1 MILVSVIIPYFKK
14 KNFIKKT
21 INSIKNQTY
30 KNLEIII
37 IYDDEDQSDL
47 KFIKKLKNA
56 DDRIKIIDN
65 KKSFGAGRSR
75 NIGINMSKG
84 KFIAFLDADDLWK
97 KNKIELQLKY
107 MIRNNLEISHTNYEI
122 LNPQKKNLKIMKAK
136 VIDNYK
142 NLLFSCDIGLSTVM
156 LRKKLI
162 SKNCQFPNL
171 KTKEDFVLWLMILK
185 KNVKIGSLDKNLTT
199 WRKLNNSLSSSVLQR
214 LKDGFT
220 LYNKYMKFNIFKS
233 FIYLFILSINSL
245 KKK

>member
-14 KNFIKKT
+14 KNFITKT

-37 IYDDEDQSDL
+37 IYDDEDHSDL
-47 KFIKKLKNA
+47 KFIKKLKNV
-56 DDRIKIIDN
+56 DDRIKIIVN

-97 KNKIELQLKY
+97 KNKVELQLEY
-107 MIRNNLEISHTNYEI
+107 MIKNNFEISHTNYEI
-122 LNPQKKNLKIMKAK
+122 LKINKKDKK
-136 VIDNYK
+136 VMRARMIENYK
-142 NLLFSCDIGLSTVM
+142 DLLFSCDIGLSTVM
-156 LRKKLI
+156 LKKKLI

-233 FIYLFILSINSL
+233 FIYLLILSINSL

>member
-14 KNFIKKT
+14 KNFITKT

-37 IYDDEDQSDL
+37 IYDDEDHSDL
-47 KFIKKLKNA
+47 KFIKKLKNV
-56 DDRIKIIDN
+56 DDRIKIIVN

-97 KNKIELQLKY
+97 KNKVELQLEY
-107 MIRNNLEISHTNYEI
+107 MIKNNFEISHTNYEI
-122 LNPQKKNLKIMKAK
+122 LKINKKDKK
-136 VIDNYK
+136 VMRARMIENYK

-156 LRKKLI
+156 LKKKLI

-233 FIYLFILSINSL
+233 FIYLLILSINSL

>member
-14 KNFIKKT
+14 KNFITKT

-37 IYDDEDQSDL
+37 IYDDEDHSDL
-47 KFIKKLKNA
+47 KFIKKLKNV
-56 DDRIKIIDN
+56 DDRIKIIVN

-122 LNPQKKNLKIMKAK
+122 LNPKKKNLKIMKAK
-136 VIDNYK
+136 VIDNCK

-233 FIYLFILSINSL
+233 FIYLLILSINSL

>member
-56 DDRIKIIDN
+56 DDRIKIIVN

-122 LNPQKKNLKIMKAK
+122 LNPQKKI
-136 VIDNYK
+136 
-142 NLLFSCDIGLSTVM
+142 
-156 LRKKLI
+156 
-162 SKNCQFPNL
+162 
-171 KTKEDFVLWLMILK
+171 
-185 KNVKIGSLDKNLTT
+185 
-199 WRKLNNSLSSSVLQR
+199 
-214 LKDGFT
+214 
-220 LYNKYMKFNIFKS
+220 
-233 FIYLFILSINSL
+233 
-245 KKK
+245 

>member
-21 INSIKNQTY
+21 INSIKNQSY

-37 IYDDEDQSDL
+37 IYDDEDHSDL
-47 KFIKKLKNA
+47 KLIKKLKNL
-56 DDRIKIIDN
+56 DNRIKIIVN
-65 KKSFGAGRSR
+65 KKSLGAGRSR
-75 NIGINMSKG
+75 NIGINISRG

-107 MIRNNLEISHTNYEI
+107 MIKNNLQISHTNYEI
-122 LNPQKKNLKIMKAK
+122 LKENKKKLKIMKAK
-136 VIDNYK
+136 MIDSYK

-199 WRKLNNSLSSSVLQR
+199 WRQLNNSLSSSVLQR

-233 FIYLFILSINSL
+233 FIYLLILSINSL